1 MKHQA
6 VYRNDYPL
14 INRKKALSSK
24 AATVEALI
32 ISKANKDNGEII
44 ISRQELAR
52 YGVCEL
58 NSKNIVRE
66 LELVA
71 DELLCYKVHLPEKAG
86 WKARWRTLATK
97 FDVSNSDAVHIEI
110 HEDLTPYL
118 IDLREHFTAV
128 EVAEVASLSSKF
140 SKRLYMLLKTL
151 EPKQSSKGYVYN
163 EDGGG
168 RFTLQQI
175 KDCLGI
181 AGEKTY
187 KEFKFLNS
195 QVLKPALKDL
205 NKLSDITVTMKP
217 EKSGRSV
224 VAVEF
229 TVQRRINHQQKLPA
243 FNMPEPVEQKK
254 LSVAVMNFT
263 NKYNFNDVCFINSI
277 LSEFGEKA
285 IKKSFS
291 IFESK
296 YLSPNVKNPAGVYY
310 SKFTTIMDTV
320 LQQQELSK
328 KMQSE
333 KASKQDIKEEIE
345 AREKDLNII
354 LSLHAKGNEKRL
366 YDNQPASFQEMIS
379 FESCTEQMFLDM
391 AKIDLEEI
399 SP

>member
-44 ISRQELAR
+44 ISRKELAR

-86 WKARWRTLATK
+86 WKVRWRTLATK
-97 FDVSNSDAVHIEI
+97 FDVNNSDAVHIEI

-205 NKLSDITVTMKP
+205 NRLSDITVTMKP

-254 LSVAVMNFT
+254 LSTAVMNFT
-263 NKYNFNDVCFINSI
+263 NKYNFNDVSFINSI

-285 IKKSFS
+285 IKKSFL

-310 SKFTTIMDTV
+310 SKFDTIINTV
-320 LQQQELSK
+320 IEDQILAEEMK
-328 KMQSE
+328 AE
-333 KASKQDIKEEIE
+333 KASKDEVKKAIQE
-345 AREKDLNII
+345 RERDRYRV
-354 LSLHAKGNEKRL
+354 LSLHIKGNEQNL
-366 YDNQPASFQEMIS
+366 YDSQPDHFKEMIP
-379 FESCTEQMFLDM
+379 FENCTEQMFLDM
-391 AKIDLEEI
+391 AKVDLEGM
-399 SP
+399 